1 MKIHPDIIS
10 VPFIHSYGKGW
21 VQVAGEQLTRSVVIA
36 SDGQRFDW
44 QCARF
49 EDLTAAHFEQLAR
62 LKTELVIFGS
72 GERLR
77 FPAAALTR
85 AMIEC
90 QIGIESMDTQ
100 AACRTYNILAGEGR
114 HVAVALLMESPSAEP
129 IGT

>member
-10 VPFIHSYGKGW
+10 VPYISACGKGW
-21 VQVAGEQLTRSVVIA
+21 VQVGDIQLTHSVVIA
-36 SDGQRFDW
+36 SDGNRFDW
-44 QCARF
+44 QCAHF
-49 EDLTAAHFEQLAR
+49 EDLTDAHFEQLAQ
-62 LKTELVIFGS
+62 LQTELVIFGS

-85 AMIEC
+85 GLIER

-114 HVAVALLMESPSAEP
+114 HVAVALLIEGAAL
-129 IGT
+129 